1 LNCGTS
7 SIWAA
12 SYLYDKAGDLI
23 TWNHPAGFTITQN
36 INGAREIS
44 QVTSTLSD
52 STTHPGTLATVTYT
66 PFGAVQTL
74 QNGCVPTANCTN
86 LQESYFY
93 NPRLQMAV
101 AELGTSGTHSADS
114 CRVYNY
120 YAGANNASACSEST
134 WPQGSNNDGD
144 VAGYYYTDPGWT
156 NDLCHSAA
164 YVYGAINRLETAT
177 AKDCSS
183 NTLWSQNTAYDQYG
197 NMSCTPAG
205 PGCVNFSY
213 NAANNQ
219 IVGYT
224 YGGRGNVLTNDGT
237 NTYNWLSDGRLSS
250 VVNGSGT
257 TISANTYNA
266 LGQRVRDVTQTGT
279 FDEAYGAGGELLW
292 RYTGSSTDPN
302 QRAFVP
308 LNGGILAEYYSGG
321 TLFDH
326 GDELGSITASTSYN
340 GSVCQE
346 RLFYP
351 WGELWTGAGGSCGMH
366 QTFAQLPDYDA
377 EIDQYKHP
385 EPPLLPHGP
394 LDEPRSGQRRRRPQ
408 RSADLER
415 LRVRK
420 K

>member
-1 LNCGTS
+1 MTGT
-7 SIWAA
+7 WRV
-12 SYLYDKAGDLI
+12 
-23 TWNHPAGFTITQN
+23 TI
-36 INGAREIS
+36 I
-44 QVTSTLSD
+44 
-52 STTHPGTLATVTYT
+52 
-66 PFGAVQTL
+66 
-74 QNGCVPTANCTN
+74 
-86 LQESYFY
+86 
-93 NPRLQMAV
+93 
-101 AELGTSGTHSADS
+101 
-114 CRVYNY
+114 
-120 YAGANNASACSEST
+120 
-134 WPQGSNNDGD
+134 
-144 VAGYYYTDPGWT
+144 TDPGWT

-177 AKDCSS
+177 AEDCSS

-197 NMSCTPAG
+197 NMTCTPAS
-205 PGCVNFSY
+205 PGCGNFSY

-250 VVNGSGT
+250 VVNGAGT
-257 TISANTYNA
+257 TISANTFNA
-266 LGQRVRDVTQTGT
+266 LGQRVRDVTQTDT

-308 LNGGILAEYYSGG
+308 FNGGILAEYYSGG

-377 EIDQYKHP
+377 EIDEYNTLARHYSPMGRWMSPDP
-385 EPPLLPHGP
+385 ENAGADPS
-394 LDEPRSGQRRRRPQ
+394 DPQ
-408 RSADLER
+408 TWNGYAYARNNPTTLTDPTGEDYRICVTGEDNSQTCTTYQNEGRFSTRCRTLGR
-415 LRVRK
+415 G
-420 K
+420 

>member
-1 LNCGTS
+1 
-7 SIWAA
+7 
-12 SYLYDKAGDLI
+12 
-23 TWNHPAGFTITQN
+23 
-36 INGAREIS
+36 
-44 QVTSTLSD
+44 
-52 STTHPGTLATVTYT
+52 
-66 PFGAVQTL
+66 
-74 QNGCVPTANCTN
+74 
-86 LQESYFY
+86 
-93 NPRLQMAV
+93 MA
-101 AELGTSGTHSADS
+101 AELGTAGTHSADS

-120 YAGANNASACSEST
+120 YAGANNASTCSEST

-177 AKDCSS
+177 AEDCSS

-197 NMSCTPAG
+197 NMTCTPAS

-266 LGQRVRDVTQTGT
+266 LGQRVRDVTPTDT
-279 FDEAYGAGGELLW
+279 FDEAYGAGGSLLW

-308 LNGGILAEYYSGG
+308 FNGGILAEYYSGG

-326 GDELGSITASTSYN
+326 GDELGSITASTLYN

-377 EIDQYKHP
+377 EIDEYNTLARHYSPMGRWMSPDPDNLGAHP
-385 EPPLLPHGP
+385 SDPPAGADSCLW
-394 LDEPRSGQRRRRPQ
+394 E
-408 RSADLER
+408 SAIPKGVL
-415 LRVRK
+415 VRG
-420 K
+420 